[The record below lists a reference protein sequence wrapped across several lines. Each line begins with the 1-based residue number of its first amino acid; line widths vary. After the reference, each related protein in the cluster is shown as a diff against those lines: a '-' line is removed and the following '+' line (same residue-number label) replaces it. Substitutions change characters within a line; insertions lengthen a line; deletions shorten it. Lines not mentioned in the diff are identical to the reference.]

1 MTIDLKFHALRKEI
15 QVFGNVSLGEQ
26 KTKNITYK

>member
-1 MTIDLKFHALRKEI
+1 MTMVLKFHALRKKN